1 MRFGGISNVDQTI
14 WNEAAH
20 YRRLMIPYD
29 NAISNTVCNSH
40 ILAFAINQTFES
52 LV

>member
-1 MRFGGISNVDQTI
+1 MRLGGILNVDQTI

-20 YRRLMIPYD
+20 YTRLMTPYN
-29 NAISNTVCNSH
+29 NAICNTVCNSH
-40 ILAFAINQTFES
+40 ILAFATNQTFES